1 MKITKRQ
8 LRRIIKEEK
17 AKLISEQAGALVSQS
32 SLEALNRALEQ
43 VYYEALETAINDG
56 YDELGAQDAAM
67 AVLDEGV
74 KGFAE
79 GVGHLGRSRGYK

>member
-8 LRRIIKEEK
+8 LKQIIKEEK
-17 AKLISEQAGALVSQS
+17 AKLISEQAGALVSQT
-32 SLEALNRALEQ
+32 SLEALNRALEV
-43 VYYEALETAINDG
+43 VYYEALETAMGDG

-67 AVLDEGV
+67 AVLDEEV